1 MWLKLAG
8 MFKIIRVRADRQAG
22 STISLFFSL
31 ETRLKK
37 NEFDSIVDTGCCEQ
51 ISYTNKSAFNLIFLC
66 RKAFAS
72 IPDIS

>member
-22 STISLFFSL
+22 SMISLFFSL

-37 NEFDSIVDTGCCEQ
+37 VGLTVYWCCKQ
-51 ISYTNKSAFNLIFLC
+51 IPGVVSK
-66 RKAFAS
+66 
-72 IPDIS
+72 